1 MMTPHVDCFIGLWFD
16 TIMATRRL
24 RIRYEA
30 SFNLFQQLN
39 SLLYPVSFITD
50 AETHTIKVRQVR
62 TQETIQT
69 LHTLQSFASVYGE
82 IYRDLLKAVSPVIR
96 PYSDNRRE
104 SNRIWHKADTLR
116 PSRSM
121 CFCCGANRNITHIGW
136 ADVVAVGKDW
146 GQKRWHLKSNYRNA
160 TDSFDLL

>member
-1 MMTPHVDCFIGLWFD
+1 
-16 TIMATRRL
+16 MATRRL

-96 PYSDNRRE
+96 PYSDNRE
-104 SNRIWHKADTLR
+104 SQRGFGIRLTPLGHQGLCVFAVALTVTSPILGGLTSLQSGKI
-116 PSRSM
+116 
-121 CFCCGANRNITHIGW
+121 GAKNDDI
-136 ADVVAVGKDW
+136 
-146 GQKRWHLKSNYRNA
+146 
-160 TDSFDLL
+160 